1 MNNMDKKIHL
11 GTISILVKDRQSHAK
26 DLNQMLS
33 ENGHLIMARL
43 GVNLQKSCVDH
54 CTGLIVAAVKG
65 TAKEINSLTKKIDG
79 LYGIVA
85 KSSLMT
91 D

>member
-1 MNNMDKKIHL
+1 MPKKIHL
-11 GTISILVKDRQSHAK
+11 GTISILVKDRQMNAK
-26 DLNQMLS
+26 DLNQMLT

-54 CTGLIVAAVKG
+54 CTGLIVVAVQ
-65 TAKEINSLTKKIDG
+65 ASAQEINSLAKEIDC

-85 KSSLMT
+85 KASIVT

>member
-1 MNNMDKKIHL
+1 MRKKIHL
-11 GTISILVKDRQSHAK
+11 GTISILVKDRQMNAK
-26 DLNQMLS
+26 GLNQMLT

-54 CTGLIVAAVKG
+54 CTGLIVVVVKG
-65 TAKEINSLTKKIDG
+65 NALEINSLTKKIDG

-85 KSSLMT
+85 KASLMT

>member
-1 MNNMDKKIHL
+1 MPKKIHL
-11 GTISILVKDRQSHAK
+11 GTISILVKDRQMNAK
-26 DLNQMLS
+26 DLNQMLT

-54 CTGLIVAAVKG
+54 CTGLIVVVVEASAQ
-65 TAKEINSLTKKIDG
+65 EINSLTKKIDS

-85 KSSLMT
+85 KVSIVT

>member
-1 MNNMDKKIHL
+1 MDKKIHI

-26 DLNQMLS
+26 DLNQMLGD
-33 ENGHLIMARL
+33 NGHLIMARL

-54 CTGLIVAAVKG
+54 CTGLIVVTVEGNAL
-65 TAKEINSLTKKIDG
+65 EINSLTKKIDS

-85 KSSLMT
+85 KVSLMT

>member
-1 MNNMDKKIHL
+1 MRKKIHL
-11 GTISILVKDRQSHAK
+11 GTISILVKDRQMNAK
-26 DLNQMLS
+26 GLNQMLT

-54 CTGLIVAAVKG
+54 CTGLIVVVVKG
-65 TAKEINSLTKKIDG
+65 NALEINSLTKKIDG

-85 KSSLMT
+85 KVSLTT